1 MTLLDLNAK
10 VERIF
15 KNPNINFF
23 IIMNLVL
30 MISCFSFIN
39 DSTKLAI
46 SKFFTNPLITIAS
59 LILIIIVGY
68 FNLNIAIMSVAL
80 LFIII
85 YSSYNNSTNNSSNNL
100 YTNINNTNDTDTQI
114 EGFENS
120 ERIIANSL
128 EERNR
133 IIKEK
138 RNEINSKLEKQ
149 KKQAKKKYQDSNFSD
164 IEKKIDSFK
173 DIITTNLHSVSKEA
187 ENEFKEGLLENK
199 HKILENEKTN
209 RKPSSDTN
217 DKHKKNT
224 NNKIKKESFQTIE
237 KRKFDPSSEEDTN
250 LLITKEILK
259 DMINRVEYNYETTP
273 YLKKYIKHRIEEV
286 IDINNLLKDDDE

>member
-46 SKFFTNPLITIAS
+46 SKFFANPLITIAS

-85 YSSYNNSTNNSSNNL
+85 YSSYNNSTNNSSNKL

>member
-46 SKFFTNPLITIAS
+46 SKFFANPLITIAS

-68 FNLNIAIMSVAL
+68 FNLNIAIMSIAL
-80 LFIII
+80 LYIVI
-85 YSSYNNSTNNSSNNL
+85 YSSYNNSINNSTNKL
-100 YTNINNTNDTDTQI
+100 YTNINNENDTDTQI

-138 RNEINSKLEKQ
+138 RNEINAKLEKE
-149 KKQAKKKYQDSNFSD
+149 KKQAKKKYQENNVSE

-173 DIITTNLHSVSKEA
+173 NIITSNLHSVTKEA
-187 ENEFKEGLLENK
+187 DNELKQGLLENK

-209 RKPSSDTN
+209 RKSNTSN
-217 DKHKKNT
+217 SKNT
-224 NNKIKKESFQTIE
+224 NNKTKKESFQTIE

-250 LLITKEILK
+250 LLITKEIFQ